1 MFLKVQTIDTKRSI
15 KTNHEINQPLPATAN
30 WSARFRSRLL
40 KDKTCWKNICSSWVI
55 LHFST
60 ILSKSKFNPQTSQF
74 TEQFLSSSSC
84 FFVQLNH
91 EPAKPNMK
99 KKLMITMTTTFI
111 TQILTGYENIISFL
125 LPANTNNSLD
135 RKLRSHFC
143 QQAKNYIQYCQN
155 LWNADMVL

>member
-1 MFLKVQTIDTKRSI
+1 MKYILQCFIMFLKVQTIDTKRSI
-15 KTNHEINQPLPATAN
+15 KTHHEINQPLPATAN

-99 KKLMITMTTTFI
+99 KKINDYNDNYIYHTDI
-111 TQILTGYENIISFL
+111 DWVWEHHIIS
-125 LPANTNNSLD
+125 PT
-135 RKLRSHFC
+135 C
-143 QQAKNYIQYCQN
+143 QYK
-155 LWNADMVL
+155 